1 MNIPLL
7 IKCLG
12 VLILGA
18 ALAGCDMV
26 PLAAVDNVKLRW
38 PGYTVVRLED
48 LDSFGSSVWLA
59 VPPTADKCVLLIQ
72 CDDNGKIWQETSTGL
87 YIEKSRYEQADH
99 RPSDWAL
106 QKHFL
111 LGKYEGIKQEEQPK

>member
-1 MNIPLL
+1 MADQSHLQKLRVNIPLL

-18 ALAGCDMV
+18 VLAG
-26 PLAAVDNVKLRW
+26 
-38 PGYTVVRLED
+38 
-48 LDSFGSSVWLA
+48 
-59 VPPTADKCVLLIQ
+59 
-72 CDDNGKIWQETSTGL
+72 CDDNGKIWQETPTGL
-87 YIEKSRYEQADH
+87 YIEKSRYEQADR